1 MRATAQEVTRIVIGM
16 EPDQVTLQ
24 HAAQQ
29 LTPHGQDSI
38 DLTARERSMQEESN
52 ADIVLAQG
60 CKFLAENLRKKHEV
74 VVVDPDQVPFPGLM
88 GDSLREQTVRLTIRI
103 PGSFVENNFTRM
115 VMQERPQD

>member
-29 LTPHGQDSI
+29 LTPHRKDSI
-38 DLTARERSMQEESN
+38 DLTAREWSMQEESN

-60 CKFLAENLRKKHEV
+60 CEFFAENFRKKHEV
-74 VVVDPDQVPFPGLM
+74 IVVDPDQVPFPGLM
-88 GDSLREQTVRLTIRI
+88 GDSLREQTVRLTIRV
-103 PGSFVENNFTRM
+103 PGSFVENNFTGM